1 MKFTFIVQKYIALL
15 LVAAV
20 LVGFSSCASE
30 SAAEST
36 PVSETAPVF
45 EAVTETTTER
55 STEEETSADE
65 TTEVETATEA
75 VSRPEPSTK
84 QVVQTAK
91 ANITKP
97 QAKQEKAAEPVAVDG
112 VESVTTGSKTIV
124 YPASLTQSK
133 KRWPVISW
141 ANGTCCPTWSYTTL
155 LERLAGAGYIVIADD
170 TVMSADG
177 TAQRDSIDCIL
188 RLNADKSSAFYQK
201 VDTVNLGVCGHSQG
215 GRSCVNA
222 AQADQRIRCV
232 VSIAGS
238 SYTEEASGLKAPC
251 LFLTGTN
258 DLVVLSAQWCK
269 PAYDAVAG
277 RAAYASL
284 KGGIHTTCMTH
295 PQKVSGYVIDWFDA
309 YLKNDKT
316 ARAVFQTGG
325 KLANDSAWRDFA
337 NKN

>member
-1 MKFTFIVQKYIALL
+1 MKLTFIVQKYIALL

-30 SAAEST
+30 SAAESA

-45 EAVTETTTER
+45 EAVTETTNEST
-55 STEEETSADE
+55 TEEETTLE
-65 TTEVETATEA
+65 VTTKVETATEGT
-75 VSRPEPSTK
+75 SRPETTVK
-84 QVVQTAK
+84 QAVQTTK
-91 ANITKP
+91 AAASKSQTK
-97 QAKQEKAAEPVAVDG
+97 KEKAVETVRVTAVETVKIG
-112 VESVTTGSKTIV
+112 EKTIV
-124 YPASLTQSK
+124 YPSVLPQSK

-141 ANGTCCPTWSYTTL
+141 ANGTGCPTWTYTAL
-155 LERLAGAGYIVIADD
+155 LEQLARGGYIVIADD

-177 TAQRDSIDCIL
+177 TAQIDSIDFIL
-188 RLNADKSSAFYQK
+188 RLNADKSSVFYKK

-309 YLKNDKT
+309 YLKKDKT